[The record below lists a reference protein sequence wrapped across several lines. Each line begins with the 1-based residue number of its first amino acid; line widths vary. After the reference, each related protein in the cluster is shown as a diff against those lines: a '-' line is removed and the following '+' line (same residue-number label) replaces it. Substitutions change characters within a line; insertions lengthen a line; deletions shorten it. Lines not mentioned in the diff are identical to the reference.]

1 MKPPV
6 LLRTSVALCC
16 ISIVV
21 GSASAQGPAFTY
33 QGRLNIAGNPASGS
47 FDLTF
52 LLFNLDSGGSPVAGP
67 VTNDAVVVSNGLF
80 TTTVNLGV
88 GVLTGT
94 SNWLQIAVRTNGVG
108 AFTTLAPR
116 QQLTP
121 TPYAIFANTAS
132 NLSGTLSTAQLS
144 GAIPASQLS
153 GTLPPSALSG
163 TYSGAVNFNNAA
175 NIFRG
180 DGSGLSGVTVAGTPT
195 NHYLFAYAT
204 ATQTAVS
211 SFTTIAFNNLAVAGG
226 WTMGAG
232 GFTFTSPATGLY
244 LVQYQAEVTTSSSS
258 FTMSMRATLNSS
270 TEITGSQ
277 AAATIAASGQ
287 SVVISK
293 LFLTQIAAGDTVSLQ
308 FAGSSS
314 GFGSIAPAGQGTV
327 RPTASLTIAR
337 IK

>member
-1 MKPPV
+1 MFI
-6 LLRTSVALCC
+6 LVA
-16 ISIVV
+16 
-21 GSASAQGPAFTY
+21 SASAQGTAFTY
-33 QGRLNIAGNPASGS
+33 QGRLNVAGNPASGN

-52 LLFNLDSGGSPVAGP
+52 LLFNTNSGGSSVAGP
-67 VTNDAVVVSNGLF
+67 ITNYAVAVSDGLF
-80 TTTVNLGV
+80 TTTVNFGV
-88 GVLTGT
+88 AVFTGA
-94 SNWLQIAVRTNGVG
+94 SNWLQIAARTNGVG

-132 NLSGTLSTAQLS
+132 NLIGTLSAAQLS

-153 GTLPPSALSG
+153 GTLPSSALSG
-163 TYSGAVNFNNAA
+163 TYAGAVNFNNAA
-175 NIFRG
+175 NTFKG
-180 DGSGLSGVTVAGTPT
+180 DGSGLNGVTVAGTPT

-211 SFTTIAFNNLAVAGG
+211 SFTTIAFNNVAVAGG

-244 LVQYQAEVTTSSSS
+244 LVQYQAQVTTSSSS

-277 AAATIAASGQ
+277 AAATIASSGQ

-293 LFLTQIAAGDTVSLQ
+293 MFLQQISAGDTVSLQ

-327 RPTASLTIAR
+327 KPTANLTIAR